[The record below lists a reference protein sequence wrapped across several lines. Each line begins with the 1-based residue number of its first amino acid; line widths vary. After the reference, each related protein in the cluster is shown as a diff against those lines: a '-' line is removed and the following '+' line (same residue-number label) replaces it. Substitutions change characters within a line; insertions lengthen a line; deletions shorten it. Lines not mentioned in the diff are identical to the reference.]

1 MQVDFVRRYYDA
13 GNNVKYGLPRAYRR
27 TKKLRLKIK
36 DEKMNPEAM
45 IARRTKEKNID
56 DHPKKK
62 LKKKT
67 IIIII
72 INSGRKILNGFKP
85 STKNRL
91 DFIPN
96 GFLPF
101 IDDLNPSRNGIFL

>member
-1 MQVDFVRRYYDA
+1 
-13 GNNVKYGLPRAYRR
+13 
-27 TKKLRLKIK
+27 
-36 DEKMNPEAM
+36 MNPEAM

-56 DHPKKK
+56 DHPNFFFF
-62 LKKKT
+62 LKKKI

-72 INSGRKILNGFKP
+72 INSGRKILNSFKP
-85 STKNRL
+85 STKNHL

-101 IDDLNPSRNGIFL
+101 IDDLKQSRNGIFL